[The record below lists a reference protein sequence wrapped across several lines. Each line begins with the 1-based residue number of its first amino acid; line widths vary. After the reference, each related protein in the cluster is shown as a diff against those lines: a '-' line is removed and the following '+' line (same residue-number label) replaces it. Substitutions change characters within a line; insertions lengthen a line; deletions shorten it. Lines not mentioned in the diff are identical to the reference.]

1 MALLRLQ
8 ALAIAAQ
15 LHMSLILLGPV
26 SAMRHVLLLAMAEA
40 QQEHMEACN
49 AF

>member
-8 ALAIAAQ
+8 ALAIAPQ

-26 SAMRHVLLLAMAEA
+26 SAMRHILLLAMAEA